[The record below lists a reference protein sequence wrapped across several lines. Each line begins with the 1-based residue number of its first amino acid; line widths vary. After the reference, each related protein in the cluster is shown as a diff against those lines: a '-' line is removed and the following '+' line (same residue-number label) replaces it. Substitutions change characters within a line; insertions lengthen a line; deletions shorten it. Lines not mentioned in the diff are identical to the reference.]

1 MVVHVCD
8 LHSSHTKVTKKSC
21 VCASHMCVKHPL
33 SGQISPVYIPLMD
46 RHFSLYPFIYI
57 NSVRAGIKA
66 LSGQRQR
73 PLCKSVFLSHSCVC
87 DWRQCDSLGGLVSV
101 ERFPQGSQTRLS
113 RVNCVKQ
120 CFFLLSADDGYCRG
134 VTGWWCR

>member
-8 LHSSHTKVTKKSC
+8 LHSSHAKVTKKSC

-73 PLCKSVFLSHSCVC
+73 PLCKSVFLSHCCVC

-101 ERFPQGSQTRLS
+101 ERFPQRISNQAEPCELCQT
-113 RVNCVKQ
+113 V
-120 CFFLLSADDGYCRG
+120 FFSP
-134 VTGWWCR
+134 